1 MSCSGS
7 IYNTEIGKCYKS
19 GLFFFFLESQLL
31 ILTTAVEEKWSFN
44 MIFLIILNEHKDI
57 RPLG

>member
-1 MSCSGS
+1 MLQ
-7 IYNTEIGKCYKS
+7 IRAV
-19 GLFFFFLESQLL
+19 FFFFLESQLL

-44 MIFLIILNEHKDI
+44 IIFLIILNGHKDI